1 MRPVMTDLIP
11 PENNPDDG
19 PVDRPG
25 TAPPGDDREDL
36 RRVAAAHTAAS
47 RDLEALVRR
56 LPATPEPSDIA
67 EYATL
72 LAREE
77 ALRAERAA
85 TAAVVG
91 LQVPSVGGG

>member
-1 MRPVMTDLIP
+1 MTDLIP
-11 PENNPDDG
+11 PERDPAS
-19 PVDRPG
+19 PKRAARPTT
-25 TAPPGDDREDL
+25 TAPPGDGREDL

-56 LPATPEPSDIA
+56 LPTTPNPSDIA

-77 ALRAERAA
+77 TLRAQRAA
-85 TAAVVG
+85 AASAVG
-91 LQVPSVGGG
+91 IQLPSAGGG